1 MKEIKILLNSVLI
14 LLLSVSLFAE
24 TIVITDTVSLPND
37 TYPDTTYTEQRGTT
51 GGAVYV
57 NGGKVTVEGITFS
70 SNTATF
76 GGGAIAL
83 DRLYGSVTISSETI
97 FSNNGTTTNGGAIN
111 NNAGILKISG
121 DNITFKS
128 NYSSNGNGGAIF
140 NNWGKAAIGDGVSFV
155 SNTAT
160 NGGAIFSKFNEDDG
174 SLGIGNNVEFIK
186 NSAGTNGG
194 AIYNYTEDKVTAT
207 IGDNV
212 VFSSNSA
219 ILGGAIYNQANKLKA
234 ELTIGKN
241 VTFSYNY
248 ASTNGGAIYN
258 NKGTLTIADGA
269 TFIHNRNTAIYN
281 NSGILNLTA
290 DTIPITFTD
299 NVTAVYDNAGTIN
312 LYAKDS
318 SIIFNDSIS
327 SQNNSSVLNINQNL
341 SSAGTVEFNTG
352 MRGYKGTVNFYGGE
366 IKFGAVTDEGSNIN
380 NSKFFNGNINLS
392 SGTVDFS
399 NNAIDNINVNSLITT
414 INTNLKFDVD
424 LSNNTSDNWSV
435 TNAIS
440 DTNELNLTKINIL
453 GVNETTGSITLFNNG
468 NSPVLN
474 IISATVNYGNQEY
487 TFTNNET
494 IAGVIDYE
502 LTGIK
507 TFKEVVNDIE
517 SEIRNYSF
525 ENDEI
530 VTEDLESLGG
540 TELSIYGNGY
550 NIFASSVAGI
560 TVSENQILNIEGLKE
575 VTGFTSENNG
585 GFLYN
590 NGGTINLTSHQID
603 MEFSSNTA
611 NGISNAIHDNGGTMN
626 LWASGTA
633 DIILNDRITSEDDTS
648 ILNINSSKNTL
659 TANGKIILNEDM
671 TGYTG
676 QVNLYKGTIEL
687 GEKGTLFNGDMLVD
701 NATINMVNENIQE
714 HNFNR
719 LTVNNNLS
727 LSLDVDLENKK
738 MDTISANDDSEI
750 DGTIKVKSINLL
762 SDALETT
769 NKILFT
775 SSTVLKDKITVDIKT
790 VNSKLYKY
798 DIFYEDGYF
807 EFIKIDNPAIFEQA
821 VAASVGGYMT
831 QNMVAEQSF
840 ACIDNNIIKKQ
851 KEFLGQ
857 SSNLYASAGNQVF
870 EENNKIKKGLWL
882 RPVALQETVK
892 VNETEVDNNLIGTL
906 AGIDL
911 PVGQEKQVSFYI
923 GYVGSNQKYGNE
935 AEKDIKISQT
945 GYVIGATGML
955 IKENFYLGVT
965 ANAIFNKVESERN
978 NGTDN
983 FDMNMYTLAAK
994 TGYNFDVGN
1003 NWILEPNITMLCGM
1017 VNAES
1022 YKTTNDENID
1032 SQNSNNIVIE
1042 PNIKAKW
1049 EIENGW
1055 QPYVLVGYVANMND
1069 NVKVVSENKEFELDK
1084 IDGYLEYGAGVNKE
1098 FISSPWT
1105 IYAQLTG
1112 RNGGR
1117 KGFVGNFGVKY
1128 KF

>member
-1 MKEIKILLNSVLI
+1 MARINIKKIKILLSSVLM

-37 TYPDTTYTEQRGTT
+37 TYPETNYNEQTGTT
-51 GGAVYV
+51 GGAIYV

-83 DRLYGSVTISSETI
+83 DRISGSLTISSETN
-97 FSNNGTTTNGGAIN
+97 FSCNGTTTNGGAIN
-111 NNAGILKISG
+111 NNAGTLKITG
-121 DNITFKS
+121 DNIVFNS

-140 NNWGKAAIGDGVSFV
+140 NNWGNTIIGNGVSFV

-160 NGGAIFSKFNEDDG
+160 NGGAIYSKFNEDDG
-174 SLGIGNNVEFIK
+174 SLSIGNNVEFIN
-186 NSAGTNGG
+186 NSARTNGG
-194 AIYNYTEDKVTAT
+194 AIYNYTEDKVTAS

-234 ELTIGKN
+234 VLTIGKN
-241 VTFSYNY
+241 ATFSYNS
-248 ASTNGGAIYN
+248 ASSYGGAIYN
-258 NKGTLTIADGA
+258 NKGTLTITDGA

-290 DTIPITFTD
+290 DTTPITFTD
-299 NVTAVYDNAGTIN
+299 NMTAIYDNEGTIN

-327 SQNNSSVLNINQNL
+327 SQNNSSILNINQNL
-341 SSAGTVEFNTG
+341 SSAGTIEFNTG
-352 MRGYKGTVNFYGGE
+352 MRGYKGTVNLYGGE
-366 IKFGAVTDEGSNIN
+366 MKFGAVTNKGSNIN
-380 NSKFFNGNINLS
+380 NSKFFSGNINLS
-392 SGTVDFS
+392 SGTVNFL
-399 NNAIDNINVNSLITT
+399 NNVIDNIEVTNLTT
-414 INTNLKFDVD
+414 TANTNLKFDAD

-435 TNAIS
+435 TNSIS
-440 DTNELNLTKINIL
+440 DTDEINITQINIL
-453 GVNETTGSITLFNNG
+453 GINETTGSITLFNNE

-474 IISATVNYGNQEY
+474 IISPTINYGNKEY

-507 TFKEVVNDIE
+507 TFKEIVNDTE

-525 ENDEI
+525 ENNEI
-530 VTEDLESLGG
+530 VTENLELLGG
-540 TELSIYGNGY
+540 TELSVYGNGY
-550 NIFASSVAGI
+550 SIIASSVAGI
-560 TVSENQILNIEGLKE
+560 IVSENQILNIEGLSDI
-575 VTGFTSENNG
+575 TTFSSEDNG

-590 NGGTINLTSHQID
+590 NGGTINLTANTVD
-603 MEFSSNTA
+603 MIFSSNTVK
-611 NGISNAIHDNGGTMN
+611 GISNAIHDNAGTIN
-626 LWASGTA
+626 LRSSTT
-633 DIILNDRITSEDDTS
+633 DIIFNDKITSEDNTS
-648 ILNINSSKNTL
+648 VININSSVSAK
-659 TANGKIILNEDM
+659 GKIILNEDM

-676 QVNLYKGTIEL
+676 QVNLYRGTLKI
-687 GEKGTLFNGDMLVD
+687 GEKGTLFGGNMFVD
-701 NATINMVNENIQE
+701 NATINMTNEIIQE

-719 LTVNNNLS
+719 LTVNNNLN
-727 LSLDVDLENKK
+727 LILDVDLENKIT
-738 MDTISANDDSEI
+738 DTVLVNDDSEI
-750 DGTIKVKSINLL
+750 DGIIKVKSINLL
-762 SDALETT
+762 SDALGTT
-769 NKILFT
+769 EILFT
-775 SSTVLKDKITVDIKT
+775 SSTVLKDKITVDITT

-798 DIFYEDGYF
+798 NVFYEDGYF
-807 EFIKIDNPAIFEQA
+807 KFINVDNPAIFEQA

-831 QNMVAEQSF
+831 QNMVEGQAF
-840 ACIDNNIIKKQ
+840 ACIDNNIIQKQ
-851 KEFLGQ
+851 Q
-857 SSNLYASAGNQVF
+857 ASSNRYSNLYASAENQVF
-870 EENNKIKKGLWL
+870 EGNNKIEKGLWL

-892 VNETEVDNNLIGTL
+892 INEMDVDNNLVGTL

-923 GYVGSNQKYGNE
+923 GYVGSNQKYGKE
-935 AEKDIKISQT
+935 SDKDIKISQT

-965 ANAIFNKVESERN
+965 ANAIFNKAESEKD

-983 FDMNMYTLAAK
+983 FDMNMYTIAAK
-994 TGYNFDVGN
+994 TGYNFDIGK
-1003 NWILEPNITMLCGM
+1003 NWILEPNITMLYGM
-1017 VNAES
+1017 LNAES
-1022 YKTTNDENID
+1022 YRTTNDENID
-1032 SQNSNNIVIE
+1032 SQNTNNIVIE

-1049 EIENGW
+1049 QIKNGW

-1069 NVKVVSENKEFELDK
+1069 TVKVVAENKEFELDK
-1084 IDGYLEYGAGVNKE
+1084 IDGYLEYGAGVNKI
-1098 FISSPWT
+1098 FINSPWT
-1105 IYAQLTG
+1105 IYAQLSG

-1117 KGFVGNFGVKY
+1117 NGFVGNFGIKY